1 MTPRLAVKPRNAVLL
16 ALLWAVTTLLIYLT
30 AMTVLT

>member
-16 ALLWAVTTLLIYLT
+16 ALLWAILTMLIYAT
-30 AMTVLT
+30 AIALLV